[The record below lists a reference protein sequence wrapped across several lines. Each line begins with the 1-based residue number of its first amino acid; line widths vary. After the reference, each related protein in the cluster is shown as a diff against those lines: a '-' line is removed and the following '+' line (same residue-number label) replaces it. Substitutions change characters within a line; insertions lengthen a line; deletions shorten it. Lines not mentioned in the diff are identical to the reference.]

1 LNDNNL
7 EMIIQK
13 FEYEDILVV
22 GTVSNVSKSIN
33 QEIYR
38 LKRALSDVKKIRFY
52 LVESDSTDST
62 ISELSILKST
72 LDNFDFLSLGS
83 LKETIPDRLDRIRF
97 CRNKY
102 IDFIRSCNL
111 ENCPTYTIVA
121 DLDGMNTAI
130 SKTGVKSCFK
140 RLDWDVVTANQT
152 FGYYDIL
159 ALRKDGWQEV
169 DWTEEYKLAKEALV
183 LNKINHFKIMCGLRK
198 FLYFESLKHRLVY
211 SKMKI
216 IKKRSNWISVNSA
229 FGGLAIYKTEIFH
242 RYNYSKEFYSVETD
256 HVSLNRKIVKAGG
269 KIYINPMLINSHF
282 NEYNLNRMLLFRLTR
297 NFIWRNGSIYRF
309 FVKYFKGMLSKIIF
323 NKR

>member
-1 LNDNNL
+1 
-7 EMIIQK
+7 MIIQK

-159 ALRKDGWQEV
+159 ALRKDGWQEA
-169 DWTEEYKLAKEALV
+169 DWTEEYESAKEALV
-183 LNKINHFKIMCGLRK
+183 LNRINHFKLIRRLRR
-198 FLYFESLKHRLVY
+198 FLYLDRLKHKLLY
-211 SKMKI
+211 SKMKK
-216 IKKRSNWISVNSA
+216 IKKNSSWISVNSA

-242 RYNYSKEFYSVETD
+242 KYDYEKEFYSIETD
-256 HVSLNRKIVKAGG
+256 HVSLNRKIVRGGG
-269 KIYINPMLINSHF
+269 KIFINPLFINSHF
-282 NEYNLNRMLLFRLTR
+282 NEYNLNRIFLFRVDS
-297 NFIWRNGSIYRF
+297 NFIWKNIRLNRF
-309 FVKYFKGMLSKIIF
+309 FVKYFKGV
-323 NKR
+323 

>member
-1 LNDNNL
+1 LNNNNL

-38 LKRALSDVKKIRFY
+38 LMRALSNVKKIRFY

-62 ISELSILKST
+62 VHELSILKST
-72 LDNFDFLSLGS
+72 LDSFDFLSLGS

-159 ALRKDGWQEV
+159 ALRKDGWQEA
-169 DWTEEYKLAKEALV
+169 DWTEEYESAKEALV
-183 LNKINHFKIMCGLRK
+183 LNRINHFKLIRRLRR
-198 FLYFESLKHRLVY
+198 FLYLDRLKHKLLY
-211 SKMKI
+211 SKMKK
-216 IKKRSNWISVNSA
+216 IKKNSSWISVNSA

-242 RYNYSKEFYSVETD
+242 KYDYEKEFYSIETD
-256 HVSLNRKIVKAGG
+256 HVSLNRKIVRGGG
-269 KIYINPMLINSHF
+269 KIFINPLFINSHF
-282 NEYNLNRMLLFRLTR
+282 NEYNLNRIFLFRVVR
-297 NFIWRNGSIYRF
+297 NFIWKNRRINRF
-309 FVKYFKGMLSKIIF
+309 FVKYFKGVLSKVIF
-323 NKR
+323 NKH

>member
-1 LNDNNL
+1 
-7 EMIIQK
+7 MIIKK

-38 LKRALSDVKKIRFY
+38 LMRALSNVKKVRFY

-62 ISELSILKST
+62 VHELSILKST
-72 LDNFDFLSLGS
+72 LDSFDFLSLGI

-159 ALRKDGWQEV
+159 ALRKDGWQEA
-169 DWTEEYKLAKEALV
+169 DWREEYESAKEALV
-183 LNKINHFKIMCGLRK
+183 LNRINHFKLIRRLRR
-198 FLYFESLKHRLVY
+198 FLYLDRLKHKLLY
-211 SKMKI
+211 SKMKK
-216 IKKRSNWISVNSA
+216 IKKNSSWISVNSA

-242 RYNYSKEFYSVETD
+242 KYDYEKEFYSIETD
-256 HVSLNRKIVKAGG
+256 HVSLNRKIVRGGG
-269 KIYINPMLINSHF
+269 KIFINPLFINSHF
-282 NEYNLNRMLLFRLTR
+282 NEYNLNRIFLFRVVR
-297 NFIWRNGSIYRF
+297 NFIWKNRRIYRF
-309 FVKYFKGMLSKIIF
+309 FVKYFKGVLSKVIF
-323 NKR
+323 NKH

>member
-1 LNDNNL
+1 
-7 EMIIQK
+7 MIIQK
-13 FEYEDILVV
+13 LECKDILVV

-38 LKRALSDVKKIRFY
+38 IKKALSDVRKVSFY

-62 ISELSILKST
+62 VHELSLLKLA

-102 IDFIRSCNL
+102 IDFIRSCERDNYP
-111 ENCPTYTIVA
+111 EYTIVA

-130 SKTGVKSCFK
+130 SKIGVRSCFK

-159 ALRKDGWQEV
+159 ALRKDSWQEV
-169 DWTEEYKLAKEALV
+169 DWTEEYESAKESLV
-183 LNKINHFKIMCGLRK
+183 FNITNHFKVMRK
-198 FLYFESLKHRLVY
+198 FRRFMHLDRLKHKLLY
-211 SKMKI
+211 SKMKR
-216 IKKRSNWISVNSA
+216 IKKNSSWISVNSA

-242 RYNYSKEFYSVETD
+242 KYDYEKEFHSFETD
-256 HVSLNRKIVKAGG
+256 HVSLNRKIVRGG
-269 KIYINPMLINSHF
+269 GRIFINPMLINTHF
-282 NEYNLNRMLLFRLTR
+282 NEYNFNRIFLFRVIR
-297 NFIWRNGSIYRF
+297 NLIWKNRPMYRF
-309 FVKYFKGMLSKIIF
+309 FVKYFKRILSKVIF
-323 NKR
+323 NKH

>member
-1 LNDNNL
+1 
-7 EMIIQK
+7 MIIKK

-38 LKRALSDVKKIRFY
+38 LMRALSNVKKVRFY

-62 ISELSILKST
+62 VHELSILKST
-72 LDNFDFLSLGS
+72 LDSFDFLSLGI

-159 ALRKDGWQEV
+159 ALRKDGWQEA
-169 DWTEEYKLAKEALV
+169 DWREEYESAKEALV
-183 LNKINHFKIMCGLRK
+183 LNRINHFKLISRLRR
-198 FLYFESLKHRLVY
+198 FLYLDRLKHKLLY
-211 SKMKI
+211 SKMKK
-216 IKKRSNWISVNSA
+216 IKKNSSWISVNSA

-242 RYNYSKEFYSVETD
+242 KYDYEKEFYSIETD
-256 HVSLNRKIVKAGG
+256 HVSLNRKIVRGGG
-269 KIYINPMLINSHF
+269 KIFINPLFINSHF
-282 NEYNLNRMLLFRLTR
+282 NEYNLNRIFLFRVVR
-297 NFIWRNGSIYRF
+297 NFIWKNRRIYRF
-309 FVKYFKGMLSKIIF
+309 FVKYFKGVLSKVIF
-323 NKR
+323 NKH